1 MGESRGAA
9 IRRRALLCRVHG
21 MQQLGKSMHML
32 QIGACGMMIVRQQ
45 AAETAGGAAEG
56 AAGRICGG
64 IAVRM
69 PAGTP
74 ATEVGEREIGGERV

>member
-1 MGESRGAA
+1 MR
-9 IRRRALLCRVHG
+9 
-21 MQQLGKSMHML
+21 

-56 AAGRICGG
+56 AARRICGG

-74 ATEVGEREIGGERV
+74 ATEVGEREIEGEIEGERGREAVANIH

>member
-1 MGESRGAA
+1 MDMS
-9 IRRRALLCRVHG
+9 
-21 MQQLGKSMHML
+21 
-32 QIGACGMMIVRQQ
+32 QIGDRRMMIVRQR

-69 PAGTP
+69 PVGTP